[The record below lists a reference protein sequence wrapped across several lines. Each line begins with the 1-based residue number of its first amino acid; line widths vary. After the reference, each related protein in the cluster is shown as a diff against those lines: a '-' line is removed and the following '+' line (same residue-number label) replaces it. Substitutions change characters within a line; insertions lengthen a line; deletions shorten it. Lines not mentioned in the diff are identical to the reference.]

1 MSSAPPAHDTPGQ
14 RTVALSKDLT
24 VRVLDQGT
32 GPVVLLLHGNPD
44 NADEWLPLTGFLRDN
59 FRCIA
64 PDLPGYGRRNA
75 THELPDGFD
84 YSLRAQTD
92 FVSELLTALG
102 IDGKITLV
110 VHDIGGIMGVP
121 WAAQNTSR
129 LRAVLYTNTVAFPHF
144 RWFGLARL
152 FGSRSAWGR
161 FWASRNMGLI
171 GWSHGRLFRSQFS
184 KQNPQLDSRQIERFV
199 EDFALND
206 VAKRTT
212 LRQFRQLTREGFFD
226 GYDEMLKTISRAVP
240 TLAMWGEGDPYLK
253 DPRFAEQMF
262 ARETLHLPNVGHWVP
277 IVAAAQLAEKIRRL
291 P

>member
-121 WAAQNTSR
+121 GPPRIRLGCVRCCTPTPLPFPTSDGLDWR
-129 LRAVLYTNTVAFPHF
+129 GSLGREARGGAFGPPET
-144 RWFGLARL
+144 
-152 FGSRSAWGR
+152 WG
-161 FWASRNMGLI
+161 
-171 GWSHGRLFRSQFS
+171 
-184 KQNPQLDSRQIERFV
+184 
-199 EDFALND
+199 
-206 VAKRTT
+206 
-212 LRQFRQLTREGFFD
+212 
-226 GYDEMLKTISRAVP
+226 
-240 TLAMWGEGDPYLK
+240 
-253 DPRFAEQMF
+253 
-262 ARETLHLPNVGHWVP
+262 
-277 IVAAAQLAEKIRRL
+277 
-291 P
+291 